1 MPPKR
6 TKLVVAPEEDI
17 TCTGAPTVSGLST
30 STTSTASGAPKRK
43 AARVEPSVATAN
55 DNNNNNKATDDSAS
69 LIDSIV
75 GASSSASSS
84 SAPVAGAKPMGAI
97 ADSMGLADSEG
108 AEKGVSV
115 LKDDT
120 AERAKASEA
129 KEAALLR
136 QGEELSGDALRRF
149 MMEKF
154 LNFDDDP
161 VSDLERILGGF

>member
-17 TCTGAPTVSGLST
+17 AGVPTVSALST
-30 STTSTASGAPKRK
+30 STTSAASGAPKRK
-43 AARVEPSVATAN
+43 AARVEPSVTTAN
-55 DNNNNNKATDDSAS
+55 DNNDDKATDDSTS

-75 GASSSASSS
+75 GASSSASS

-136 QGEELSGDALRRF
+136 QGEELSGDALRKF
-149 MMEKF
+149 MMEQF